1 MAREAYR
8 SLYGDLTKLKDSSL
22 LDDPGGGSGDDNELF
37 QLLLAVSDSIDGY
50 CNRHFYPRTSTR
62 AFDGAA
68 DTQLTIPDLISVTTL
83 KSDDDDDGT
92 YETTWATTDY
102 ELLPLNAMPTQH
114 WGTPYHTLRVLGRG
128 TKSQFERGHA
138 RYEVEGSWGYRSFPE
153 ASGSVTSG
161 STASSATT
169 MAVTSGAD
177 FAVAQTIMAGSEQM
191 LITSISSN
199 TLTISRGLN
208 GTTAETHAT
217 STAVS
222 ILRWPAAV
230 ERAALLNA
238 ARIWTRAPAFEPF
251 YVDVDLD
258 SDVRILLDPYRLGVL

>member
-1 MAREAYR
+1 
-8 SLYGDLTKLKDSSL
+8 
-22 LDDPGGGSGDDNELF
+22 
-37 QLLLAVSDSIDGY
+37 
-50 CNRHFYPRTSTR
+50 
-62 AFDGAA
+62 
-68 DTQLTIPDLISVTTL
+68 
-83 KSDDDDDGT
+83 
-92 YETTWATTDY
+92 
-102 ELLPLNAMPTQH
+102 
-114 WGTPYHTLRVLGRG
+114 
-128 TKSQFERGHA
+128 
-138 RYEVEGSWGYRSFPE
+138 
-153 ASGSVTSG
+153 
-161 STASSATT
+161 

-177 FAVAQTIMAGSEQM
+177 FAVAQTIIAGSEQM

-199 TLTISRGLN
+199 TLTVSRGLN

-258 SDVRILLDPYRLGVL
+258 SDVRILLDPYRLGVS

>member
-22 LDDPGGGSGDDNELF
+22 LDDPAGGSGDDDELF
-37 QLLLAVSDSIDGY
+37 QLLLAVSDSVDGY

-62 AFDGAA
+62 TFDGTA
-68 DTQLTIPDLISVTTL
+68 DTHLTLPDLIEVTTL

-114 WGTPYHTLRVLGRG
+114 WGSAYHTLRVLGRG

-138 RYEVEGSWGYRSFPE
+138 RYQVLGSWGYRSFKE
-153 ASGSVTSG
+153 ESGSVTGG
-161 STASSATT
+161 SMGASDTT
-169 MAVTSGAD
+169 VGVTSGAD
-177 FAVAQTIMAGSEQM
+177 FAVGQTTMVDTEQM
-191 LITSISSN
+191 LVTGISSN
-199 TLTISRGLN
+199 TLTITRGLN
-208 GTTAETHAT
+208 GTTAATHAAT
-217 STAVS
+217 TVYV
-222 ILRWPAAV
+222 LRWPPAV
-230 ERAALLNA
+230 ERAALINA

-258 SDVRILLDPYRLGVL
+258 SDVRILLDPYRLGAA